1 MGGRHGRHRRP
12 QAGHARWTGAGLLQ
26 RRRRSRTRSTGRDRG
41 RAQPDARPE
50 GEGRR
55 RGAAPVKDF
64 NLSDWALD
72 HRSMVWYFMLVFM
85 IAGVFSYL
93 SLGREEDPA
102 FTIKTMV
109 IQANWPGAS
118 VNETIT
124 QVTDRIEKKL
134 EELDSLDYTRSITT
148 PGKAVVFV
156 NLKPSTPAR
165 AVTP

>member
-1 MGGRHGRHRRP
+1 M
-12 QAGHARWTGAGLLQ
+12 
-26 RRRRSRTRSTGRDRG
+26 
-41 RAQPDARPE
+41 
-50 GEGRR
+50 
-55 RGAAPVKDF
+55 KDF

-72 HRSMVWYFMLVFM
+72 HRSMVWYFMIVFM
-85 IAGVFSYL
+85 VAGVFSYL

-102 FTIKTMV
+102 FTIKTMI

-148 PGKAVVFV
+148 PGKAVIFV
-156 NLKPSTPAR
+156 NLQGDDARPRRRADLEPGPQHDERHSRRTFRTACLDRSSTTGSATSTAISTPSPPTA
-165 AVTP
+165 